1 MRKIIFLIL
10 ISISSFSIAQIAKV
24 PKQYSLE
31 AGSRYIFSQSN
42 LDNNANVGYSLL
54 FDYGWQLS
62 GLDGKRAASYITVP
76 IGYTHLMPAT
86 DMDKS
91 MSMLNYGWTVRHNLS
106 LEKKWTPFVGYGLL
120 FNNLRIQDREG
131 SVFGHQ
137 TRFDFGYDI
146 KTDYRWSYFIKLQ
159 YSYTSYPQFDEPERI
174 RMHYA
179 DLRLGVRF

>member
-1 MRKIIFLIL
+1 MKKIILLFLVG
-10 ISISSFSIAQIAKV
+10 ISTYSFAQIAKV
-24 PKQYSLE
+24 PKHFSVE
-31 AGSRYIFSQSN
+31 AGSRYIFSQTN
-42 LDNNANVGYSLL
+42 LENQAKLGYSVL

-62 GLDGKRAASYITVP
+62 GLDGKRAASFITVP
-76 IGYTHLMPAT
+76 LGYTQLSPYT
-86 DMDKS
+86 VNDKS

-106 LEKKWTPFVGYGLL
+106 VEKQWTPFLGYGLL

-137 TRFDFGYDI
+137 TRFDFGYDY
-146 KTDYRWSYFIKLQ
+146 KSNKKLTYFLKLQ